1 MFNKFFRKRKERKKQ
16 AIINLFD
23 TTLMSYQIDVDLR
36 LSEFRLCDNGLNE
49 EQMELVN
56 HELQHWGNIYTRE
69 FNDKLNE
76 II

>member
-1 MFNKFFRKRKERKKQ
+1 MFSKFFRKRKERKKQ

-56 HELQHWGNIYTRE
+56 HELRHWGDIYTRE
-69 FNDKLNE
+69 FNEKLNE